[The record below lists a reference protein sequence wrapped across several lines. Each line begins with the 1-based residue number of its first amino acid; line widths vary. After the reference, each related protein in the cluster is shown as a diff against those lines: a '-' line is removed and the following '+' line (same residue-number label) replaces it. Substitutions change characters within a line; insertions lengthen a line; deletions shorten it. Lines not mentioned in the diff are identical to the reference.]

1 MGLKIP
7 VLLKKLGRGMT
18 KNENLRGIFD
28 WLQIQFSAGAF
39 TLEEIIEDVLLL
51 DKDCFVEDKGSLT
64 YYEYERQLL
73 FNGIRIYYGGKEISY
88 MLVMSGEGLAWYREH
103 VLEPRGI
110 SERELLHSLFITYER
125 FSIRRIDIAIDDFN
139 DKPYFTPAQL
149 LSVCQK
155 KRYFYGKSTYYRI
168 YGDEHTGQTLY
179 LRRPG
184 DDERVRI
191 YDKQME
197 QAHKQGVNKRE
208 IPPWIRTELALRGD
222 KAHYFIQY
230 WLGEGLDIMNFT
242 KGHLKERL
250 KFYSDKNFQTP
261 LRSWQKFL
269 GKSEPVKLVIPQE
282 NKELSQK
289 INWYVYQGA
298 AAVYKAFKFLYD
310 NDLLLDMEQD
320 IFKDLGNIAY
330 PPKLASGLIERAR
343 LKNREDLIPHI
354 QDNTKR
360 RT

>member
-1 MGLKIP
+1 MA
-7 VLLKKLGRGMT
+7 
-18 KNENLRGIFD
+18 KNEHLRGIFD
-28 WLQIQFSAGAF
+28 WLQIQFQVSDF
-39 TLEEIIEDVLLL
+39 TLDEIIEDILLL
-51 DKDCFVEDKGSLT
+51 DKEHFVQDKGNLT
-64 YYEYERQLL
+64 YYEYEWQVI
-73 FNGIRIYYGGKEISY
+73 FNGIRVYYGGKETSY
-88 MLVMSGEGLAWYREH
+88 MLVMSGEALAWYREQ
-103 VLEPRGI
+103 VLEPKGI
-110 SERELLHSLFITYER
+110 SERELLHSLTITYEH

-139 DKPYFTPAQL
+139 EKPYFTPSQL
-149 LSVCQK
+149 LTVCQK

-168 YGDEHTGQTLY
+168 YGDKHTGQTLY
-179 LRRPG
+179 LRQPG
-184 DDERVRI
+184 DDERLRI

-222 KAHYFIQY
+222 KAHYFILD
-230 WLGEGLDIMNFT
+230 WLSQKLDIMNYT
-242 KGHLKERL
+242 KSYLKEKV
-250 KFYSDKNFQTP
+250 KFYSDKDFQTP

-269 GKSEPVKLVIPQE
+269 GIVEPVKIVIPKE
-282 NKELSQK
+282 DIELSQK
-289 INWYVYQGA
+289 INWYAYQGA

-310 NDLLLDMEQD
+310 NDLLLDTEQD

-343 LKNREDLIPHI
+343 LKNREDLIPQI